1 MPNQTSDIALLSN
14 RSRSRSRRGG
24 RMRVSWPADQN
35 KVTQPEIL
43 VEAHDLSIAIGGR
56 VVLDHVDI
64 QVSRGEIVTV
74 IGINGSGKTTLLR
87 ALMGAVPAD
96 RGHVRRLPGL
106 RVGYAPQ
113 RLAVDPTLPL
123 TVAHFLRLGSRAT
136 HDASVAALADVGAE
150 KVLDSQ
156 LAALSGGEL
165 QRVMIARAL
174 LRAPDLL
181 VLDEPMSG
189 IDVSGQGDLYK
200 LIGAIRDRH
209 GCGILLVS
217 HDLHLVMAATD
228 TVVCLNHHVCCTG
241 QPRAVVQDPEFIA
254 LFGHVA
260 ADTIAVYQ
268 HHHDHVHDAGGDI
281 IPLDDEGENSSAE
294 ETPP

>member
-1 MPNQTSDIALLSN
+1 
-14 RSRSRSRRGG
+14 
-24 RMRVSWPADQN
+24 
-35 KVTQPEIL
+35 VTQQECL
-43 VEAHDLSIAIGGR
+43 VEAHGLSITIGDR
-56 VVLDHVDI
+56 AVLDHVDI
-64 QVSRGEIVTV
+64 KISRGEIVTV

-87 ALMGAVPAD
+87 ALMGAIPVD
-96 RGHVRRLPGL
+96 RGQVRRLPGL

-113 RLAVDPTLPL
+113 RLTIDRTLPL
-123 TVAHFLRLGSRAT
+123 TVTHFLRLGSRASR
-136 HDASVAALADVGAE
+136 DAMAVALADVGAE
-150 KVLDSQ
+150 KLHDSQ
-156 LAALSGGEL
+156 LAVLSGGEL

-174 LRAPDLL
+174 VREPDLL

-200 LIGAIRDRH
+200 LIGDIRDRR

-241 QPRAVVQDPEFIA
+241 RPQAVVEDPEFIA

-260 ADTIAVYQ
+260 ADTIAVYK

-281 IPLDDEGENSSAE
+281 IPLDGDETAPDPR
-294 ETPP
+294 ETPT